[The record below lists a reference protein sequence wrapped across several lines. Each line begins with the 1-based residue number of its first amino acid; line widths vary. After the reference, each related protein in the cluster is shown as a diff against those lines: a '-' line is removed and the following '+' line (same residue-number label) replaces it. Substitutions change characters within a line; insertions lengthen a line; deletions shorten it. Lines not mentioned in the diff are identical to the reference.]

1 MIHPT
6 HPLIPERYENPKRGV
21 RNLMNIRKSIA
32 VVLFMAALFSMPNAQ
47 KREKRDP
54 SQNPGKDNP
63 TAERRIVAKAEFCF
77 SSIEGVG
84 PLGPTVDP
92 DGDGCMMQQ
101 EYTFGI
107 KNTGIVDAPSSVVQL
122 TITNSHTKEKR
133 VINRRITVLKPGQV
147 VTVTFKFSIVADYY
161 LVKLDAK
168 REVEEVNESNNQRE
182 MWCDAGVFFPFCK

>member
-1 MIHPT
+1 
-6 HPLIPERYENPKRGV
+6 
-21 RNLMNIRKSIA
+21 MNVRKSIP

-47 KREKRDP
+47 KKEKRDP
-54 SQNPGKDNP
+54 SQIPGKDSP
-63 TAERRIVAKAEFCF
+63 TADKRIVARAEFCF

-92 DGDGCMMQQ
+92 DGDGCIMHQ

-147 VTVTFKFSIVADYY
+147 VTVPFKFSIVADYY

-168 REVEEVNESNNQRE
+168 QEVEEVNESNNQHE
-182 MWCDAGVFFPFCK
+182 MWCSGGVLLPFCK